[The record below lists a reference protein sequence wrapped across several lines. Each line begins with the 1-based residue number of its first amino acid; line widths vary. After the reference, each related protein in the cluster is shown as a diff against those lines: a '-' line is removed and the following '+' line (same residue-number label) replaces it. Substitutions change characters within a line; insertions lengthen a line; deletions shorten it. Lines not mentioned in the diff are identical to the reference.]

1 MLDVTCGVPSPLRA
15 IVGCRCT
22 ISRANRDVYGDRMAC
37 VGEAGV
43 HCNGDVGIR
52 MTLLAVRSASRSAA
66 SDGDE
71 TFIAL
76 EH

>member
-1 MLDVTCGVPSPLRA
+1 
-15 IVGCRCT
+15 
-22 ISRANRDVYGDRMAC
+22 MAC